1 MSDPVPEA
9 GIKGNAADE
18 GWPLERLI
26 EGEHYYLED
35 GLTVFT
41 ERFHQARGTCCG
53 SRCRH
58 CPYEYVNVK

>member
-1 MSDPVPEA
+1 MPEPVS
-9 GIKGNAADE
+9 E
-18 GWPLERLI
+18 GKPFGQDWPLEKLV